1 MPDVAGQDDRETAK
15 RVYGVLA
22 TSLNEALAETRQAL
36 EPHAGL
42 LPKGRLAELD
52 ELLAEFARRRVRIAV
67 YGEVKA
73 GKSTLINAIAGDEL
87 SPSAFDPLTSVPV
100 RITYGS
106 RTAWHV
112 DGRIYDSVEELAR
125 VMREGPGDASEVVV
139 ETDLDL
145 LQLGG
150 QVDLLDTPGVGA
162 EQRFDEI
169 SAATLSS
176 LDAVVLVV
184 RYPALFTQFTRNIV
198 EDLDNDIGK
207 LFVIWNLDADCA
219 ELGAEE
225 RARHTETL
233 RRNVAGAH
241 ELFLVDARSG
251 LRAARAKDA
260 AAVEASG
267 LAAFSRALGDFASSD
282 KREVAS
288 LREAAKRAQQRL
300 DEAHRILSE
309 RRAKLEAA
317 LSEVRERLKKVKNAS
332 DAKADAARAKFS
344 HFESTVAR
352 IGDERTA
359 QAADLGARLAK
370 ELRAARRRWIRSGD
384 LASLEG
390 TVAQAVASYADRVD
404 TVHQSTLDA
413 VREAARE
420 FGTTIAAAPRPRKEP
435 TASPVAPQ
443 ERVERAATGRA
454 RLLRRALWRRW
465 YLPGLAALERSGI
478 SEDLAS
484 QSEWFAGTAQ
494 AAQDAAHRVLDSRLA
509 DIARRADADA
519 QKIRTDTH
527 FDAAQAEFDGLV
539 RHIPIVAAKR
549 EAVAEINGEAR
560 ALIS

>member
-112 DGRIYDSVEELAR
+112 DGRVYDSVEELAR

-184 RYPALFTQFTRNIV
+184 RYPALFTQFTRNIM

-207 LFVIWNLDADCA
+207 LFVIWNLD
-219 ELGAEE
+219 AEE

-241 ELFLVDARSG
+241 ELFVVDARSG

-260 AAVEASG
+260 AGVEASG

-282 KREVAS
+282 KREIAS

-317 LSEVRERLKKVKNAS
+317 LSAVRERLEKVKNAS
-332 DAKADAARAKFS
+332 DAKAEAARAKFS

-359 QAADLGARLAK
+359 QAADLTGRLAK
-370 ELRAARRRWIRSGD
+370 DLRTARRRWIRSGD
-384 LASLEG
+384 LASLES
-390 TVAQAVASYADRVD
+390 TVAQAVASYADQVD
-404 TVHQSTLDA
+404 ATHRSTLDG

-420 FGTTIAAAPRPRKEP
+420 FGTTIAAAPRPRAEP
-435 TASPVAPQ
+435 TAAPMAPQ
-443 ERVERAATGRA
+443 ERVERAVAGRV

-465 YLPGLAALERSGI
+465 YLPGLAALERNGI

-484 QSEWFAGTAQ
+484 QSEWFASTAQ
-494 AAQDAAHRVLDSRLA
+494 AAQDAAHRVLESRLA

-549 EAVAEINGEAR
+549 DAVAEINREAR
-560 ALIS
+560 ALMS

>member
-1 MPDVAGQDDRETAK
+1 MPNAVGQDNRETAK

-22 TSLNEALAETRQAL
+22 TSLNEALGETRQAL

-42 LPKGRLAELD
+42 LPEGRLAELD

-73 GKSTLINAIAGDEL
+73 GKSTLINAIAGNEL
-87 SPSAFDPLTSVPV
+87 SPSAFDPLTSLPV

-106 RTAWHV
+106 RTAWRV
-112 DGRIYDSVEELAR
+112 DGRTYDSVEELAR
-125 VMREGPGDASEVVV
+125 VMREGTGDRREVVV

-184 RYPALFTQFTRNIV
+184 RYPALFTQFTRDLM

-207 LFVIWNLDADCA
+207 LFVVWNLDADCA
-219 ELGAEE
+219 ELDAEE
-225 RARHTETL
+225 RDRHAETL
-233 RRNVAGAH
+233 RRNVSGAH
-241 ELFLVDARSG
+241 ELFLVDARAALG
-251 LRAARAKDA
+251 AARQEDA
-260 AAVEASG
+260 AALEASG
-267 LAAFSRALGDFASSD
+267 IAAFTRALGDFASSD

-300 DEAHRILSE
+300 DEALRLLSE
-309 RRAKLEAA
+309 RRTKLEAVLA
-317 LSEVRERLKKVKNAS
+317 EVRERLKKVRDAS
-332 DAKADAARAKFS
+332 DARTEAARAKFS
-344 HFESTVAR
+344 QFENTIAR
-352 IGDERTA
+352 IGDERAA
-359 QAADLGARLAK
+359 QAVVLAGRLAR
-370 ELRAARRRWIRSGD
+370 ELRAARRRWVRGGD
-384 LASLEG
+384 LAALES
-390 TVAQAVASYADRVD
+390 AVAPATGSYADRVD
-404 TVHQSTLDA
+404 EAHRSTLEA

-420 FGTTIAAAPRPRKEP
+420 FGTTIAAAPRPRREP
-435 TASPVAPQ
+435 SASPVAPQ
-443 ERVERAATGRA
+443 DRIERALTGRV

-465 YLPGLAALERSGI
+465 YLPGLTALERSGV

-484 QSEWFAGTAQ
+484 QSEWFATTAQ
-494 AAQDAAHRVLDSRLA
+494 AAHDAARRVLEGRLA
-509 DIARRADADA
+509 DIARRADAEA
-519 QKIRTDTH
+519 QKIKTDTR
-527 FDAAQAEFDGLV
+527 FDAAQGEFDGLV

-549 EAVAEINGEAR
+549 EAVVEINGEAR
-560 ALIS
+560 ALMS